1 LKTGAE
7 SVRSGNVF
15 LTIGVLLFASDWQRG
30 VKSETERE
38 SGGTRGVKSQ
48 IVALK
53 SGELSSPMAW
63 QSAFVHLPNKMISS
77 DLLGLKVYSIE
88 YSSFIDI
95 LQFICQRTQSE

>member
-1 LKTGAE
+1 LPVIG
-7 SVRSGNVF
+7 SVGLR
-15 LTIGVLLFASDWQRG
+15 AKQ
-30 VKSETERE
+30 RE

-88 YSSFIDI
+88 Y
-95 LQFICQRTQSE
+95 